1 MVKYMLDKTR
11 PGFEGGLIL
20 PFKGIWPKIW
30 EDVFIAPT
38 ATVIGDV
45 EIADEAVIMF
55 GCTVRGDT
63 NWIKIGKH
71 SNLQD
76 HVVIHVNAGKEPT
89 SIGERVSV
97 GHSVLLHACELQD
110 GCLIGMRA
118 SVMDGAVIESG
129 SLVAGGAVV
138 VPRTVVKS
146 GELWGG
152 APARFMRLL
161 KDQEKEYLER
171 VPDQYYRLGVQ
182 YRSEGI
188 GCPDGSGDCVRE

>member
-1 MVKYMLDKTR
+1 MADAAR

-20 PFKGIWPKIW
+20 PFKGVWPKVGD
-30 EDVFIAPT
+30 DVFIAPT

-45 EIADEAVIMF
+45 EVADEAVVMF

-76 HVVIHVNAGKEPT
+76 HVVIHVNEGREPT

-118 SVMDGAVIESG
+118 SVMDGSVIESG

-152 APARFMRLL
+152 APARFMRPL
-161 KDQEKEYLER
+161 KEEEKEYLKR
-171 VPDQYYRLGVQ
+171 VPDQYYRLGQQ
-182 YRSEGI
+182 YRREGI
-188 GCPDGSGDCVRE
+188 GETGS

>member
-1 MVKYMLDKTR
+1 MDNETR

-20 PFKGIWPKIW
+20 PFKGMWPKIGN
-30 EDVFIAPT
+30 DVFIAPT

-45 EIADEAVIMF
+45 EVADEAVIMF

-152 APARFMRLL
+152 APARFMRPL
-161 KDQEKEYLER
+161 KDEEKEYLVR
-171 VPDQYYRLGVQ
+171 VPDQYYRLGLQ

-188 GCPDGSGDCVRE
+188 GHPDKAKN

>member
-1 MVKYMLDKTR
+1 MVNEMR

-20 PFKGIWPKIW
+20 PFKGIWPKIG

-152 APARFMRLL
+152 APAHFMRLL

-188 GCPDGSGDCVRE
+188 GCPDGSGNCVRE

>member
-1 MVKYMLDKTR
+1 MQDEMH

-20 PFKGIWPKIW
+20 PFKGIWPKIG

-38 ATVIGDV
+38 ATIIGDV

-63 NWIKIGKH
+63 NWIKVGKH

-171 VPDQYYRLGVQ
+171 VPDQYYRLGLQ

-188 GCPDGSGDCVRE
+188 GCLDGSGDCVRE

>member
-1 MVKYMLDKTR
+1 MKNEIR

-20 PFKGIWPKIW
+20 PFKGVWPKIGD
-30 EDVFIAPT
+30 DVFIAPT

-45 EIADEAVIMF
+45 EIADETVIMF

-129 SLVAGGAVV
+129 SFVAGGAVV

-152 APARFMRLL
+152 APARFMRPL
-161 KDQEKEYLER
+161 KEQEKEYLER
-171 VPDQYYRLGVQ
+171 VPDQYYRLGLQ

-188 GCPDGSGDCVRE
+188 GHPSMAEN

>member
-1 MVKYMLDKTR
+1 MENETR

-20 PFKGIWPKIW
+20 PFKGVWPKIGN
-30 EDVFIAPT
+30 DVFIAPT

-63 NWIKIGKH
+63 NWIKIGKR

-76 HVVIHVNAGKEPT
+76 HVVIHVNEGKEPT

-152 APARFMRLL
+152 APARFMRPL
-161 KDQEKEYLER
+161 KDEEKEYLVR
-171 VPDQYYRLGVQ
+171 VPDQYYRLGLQ

-188 GCPDGSGDCVRE
+188 GRSDKAEK

>member
-1 MVKYMLDKTR
+1 MLDETR

-20 PFKGIWPKIW
+20 PFKGIWPKIG

-38 ATVIGDV
+38 ATIIGDV

-63 NWIKIGKH
+63 NWIKVGKH

-188 GCPDGSGDCVRE
+188 GCPDGSGNLVRK

>member
-1 MVKYMLDKTR
+1 MVNETR
-11 PGFEGGLIL
+11 LGFEGGLIL
-20 PFKGIWPKIW
+20 PFKGIWPKIG

-188 GCPDGSGDCVRE
+188 GCPDGAGN

>member
-1 MVKYMLDKTR
+1 MNNETH

-20 PFKGIWPKIW
+20 PFKGVWPKIGN
-30 EDVFIAPT
+30 DVFIAPT
-38 ATVIGDV
+38 ATIIGDV

-76 HVVIHVNAGKEPT
+76 QVVIHVNAGKEPT

-138 VPRTVVKS
+138 VRSARSFHEAAKRAGKRVFGAGAGPILSFGFTIPKRGDRTS
-146 GELWGG
+146 EHGGEL
-152 APARFMRLL
+152 RL
-161 KDQEKEYLER
+161 
-171 VPDQYYRLGVQ
+171 
-182 YRSEGI
+182 
-188 GCPDGSGDCVRE
+188 

>member
-1 MVKYMLDKTR
+1 MENDAR

-20 PFKGIWPKIW
+20 PFKGVWPKIGN
-30 EDVFIAPT
+30 DVFIAPT

-45 EIADEAVIMF
+45 EISDEAVIMF

-152 APARFMRLL
+152 APARFMRPL
-161 KDQEKEYLER
+161 KDEEKEYLVR
-171 VPDQYYRLGVQ
+171 VPDQYYRLGLQ

-188 GCPDGSGDCVRE
+188 GHPEKVEN